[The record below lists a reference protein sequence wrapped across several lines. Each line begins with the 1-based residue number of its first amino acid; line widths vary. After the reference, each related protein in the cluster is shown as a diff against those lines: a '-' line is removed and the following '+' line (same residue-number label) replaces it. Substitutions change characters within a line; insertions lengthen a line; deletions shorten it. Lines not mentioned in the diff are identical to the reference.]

1 METKK
6 LKKILA
12 IIFCICLAIYFAY
25 AVILLII
32 HPTEIYVITKGEI
45 KEEEETV
52 GYIIRNETVIKDE
65 DNLNGIYAI
74 TTEGQKVAKDE
85 VVFRYYKESEKETTE
100 NIKKIDYEIQEE
112 LEKDK
117 TSPSSADI
125 KVIENQIEEKLI
137 ELNKLTNYQ
146 EIKEYKDNID
156 ELISKKIKYIGE
168 NTSDKNI
175 KQLIKEREEYEK
187 KLTNGALYKKSP
199 ASGTVSYR
207 VDGLEEKLTPENL
220 GEITDTFLEGL
231 DLKTGQIISSSS
243 DCGKIIDNF
252 KYYIAITTNS
262 ELGNNAKV
270 GDSVTL
276 RLSGTEEEKA
286 DIVQI
291 NEESG
296 KKTIIFEVDRMSTTV
311 INHRKIAV
319 DIIWWEKAGFKVPNQ
334 AIYSETIN
342 NNEINYVIKNKSGI
356 ESKSYVKIQKQNENF
371 SIISSYETKELQ
383 ELGVSEED
391 IKNCKK
397 IVNYDEIVLKKQK

>member
-1 METKK
+1 MMKTKK

-187 KLTNGALYKKSP
+187 KTKPL
-199 ASGTVSYR
+199 
-207 VDGLEEKLTPENL
+207 
-220 GEITDTFLEGL
+220 L
-231 DLKTGQIISSSS
+231 DSIR
-243 DCGKIIDNF
+243 
-252 KYYIAITTNS
+252 
-262 ELGNNAKV
+262 NNAP
-270 GDSVTL
+270 
-276 RLSGTEEEKA
+276 RF
-286 DIVQI
+286 I
-291 NEESG
+291 
-296 KKTIIFEVDRMSTTV
+296 
-311 INHRKIAV
+311 
-319 DIIWWEKAGFKVPNQ
+319 
-334 AIYSETIN
+334 ETIPSN
-342 NNEINYVIKNKSGI
+342 S
-356 ESKSYVKIQKQNENF
+356 
-371 SIISSYETKELQ
+371 
-383 ELGVSEED
+383 
-391 IKNCKK
+391 
-397 IVNYDEIVLKKQK
+397 